1 MLPDINTAIDD
12 AAPGTG
18 RHVMRLREVSVQ
30 QMVEGTAQAR
40 IKRAMHT
47 KTQVPGQA
55 HDYKIGEM

>member
-18 RHVMRLREVSVQ
+18 RHVMRLREVSIQ
-30 QMVEGTAQAR
+30 PMVEGTARAR
-40 IKRAMHT
+40 IKRAT
-47 KTQVPGQA
+47 RAKTQVPGQA